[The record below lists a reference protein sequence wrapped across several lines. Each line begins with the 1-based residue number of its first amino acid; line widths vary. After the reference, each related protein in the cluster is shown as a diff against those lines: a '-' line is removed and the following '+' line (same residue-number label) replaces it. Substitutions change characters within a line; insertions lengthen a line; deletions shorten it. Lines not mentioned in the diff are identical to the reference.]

1 MSPSTDLKRDI
12 VQDIYRNRM
21 LLTSVR
27 DNPDGWT
34 LHSGKW
40 SPFYIQLRLISSFPE
55 TLRKAAQAMAV
66 MIREEAPNVNK
77 LVGIAF
83 AGIPIATAISL
94 ESNLP
99 AVHTRKLAGVRDEAD
114 LQRALRE
121 YGQHSLVEGILED
134 GDVLCLVDDLVTG
147 LESKLVARS
156 QIMAEVEKRG
166 LTDVKCNDIA
176 VLIDR
181 QQGAEARA
189 LESSLRLHSVIRF
202 IDEGLPLLRDLMD
215 PREYD
220 IISEYLSH

>member
-1 MSPSTDLKRDI
+1 MSIRTSLKQDIIRDI
-12 VQDIYRNRM
+12 YYGRM

-27 DNPDGWT
+27 DRPDGWT

-55 TLRKAAQAMAV
+55 TLRKVAQAMTTL
-66 MIREEAPNVNK
+66 IREEIPNVNK

-94 ESNLP
+94 ESGLP
-99 AVHTRKLAGVRDEAD
+99 AVHTRKLTGVRTEDD
-114 LQRALRE
+114 LTQALKE

-147 LESKLVARS
+147 LESKLVARA
-156 QIMAEVEKRG
+156 QVLAEVKARG
-166 LTDVKCNDIA
+166 LSNVQCDDIA

-181 QQGAEARA
+181 QQGADAKAREAG
-189 LESSLRLHSVIRF
+189 LHLHSVIKF
-202 IDEGLPLLRDLMD
+202 VDEGLPLLKDLMND
-215 PREYD
+215 REYD
-220 IISEYLSH
+220 IICKYLNC